1 MISLKLWKKPELHY
15 SKKNIL
21 ILSEANDKLKLKEK
35 IEHEIECTIWEGFL
49 NISPNEQNIQQTYS
63 LKTLKSLR
71 NGFIQTRLIEISQ
84 SSKSKISSDFQNLY
98 FQKLFIFEDETS
110 NIYQLQK
117 DEYNKLTT
125 TTLGHKKVLETLAT
139 K

>member
-21 ILSEANDKLKLKEK
+21 IPSEANDKLKLKEK

-49 NISPNEQNIQQTYS
+49 NINPNEQNIQQTYS

-98 FQKLFIFEDETS
+98 FQKLFIFEDETT
-110 NIYQLQK
+110 N
-117 DEYNKLTT
+117 
-125 TTLGHKKVLETLAT
+125 
-139 K
+139 

>member
-1 MISLKLWKKPELHY
+1 M
-15 SKKNIL
+15 NI
-21 ILSEANDKLKLKEK
+21 N
-35 IEHEIECTIWEGFL
+35 
-49 NISPNEQNIQQTYS
+49 PNEQNIQQTYS